1 MKKLLKQEWK
11 YYLFFGSA
19 VLLFLIMS
27 TRWAHFGT
35 AADINYESEFADLC
49 FYLEGYI
56 AFLNYHILER
66 MVMIISVAVLILKAG
81 IFWVEKDSYGREFF
95 QFLPIRR
102 KDRVCFHFLMDSLL
116 IFLSAS
122 AYIVFLYIR
131 MISMLRTQNI
141 EIPWLWKAVCGE
153 GITGICY
160 LLFLLGVIAF
170 LEAIFVD
177 GIIKVLG
184 SVSMMGMLA
193 CMMEGL
199 FGNNQTSVLLQ
210 KLYGF
215 FFIKAA
221 GGNSYVL
228 YGEDFKLNAYGGM
241 WIHDLSHS
249 EIFYKGEVLDY
260 GAAMLACTGENAD
273 RIYHSEVSWLYD
285 FLHCSSYL
293 GYVLGYLGLAG
304 IFFGVSLYLTK
315 KQELSRQGFYFSFG
329 KYLFSAVVC
338 GTFFIILIS
347 QTGIFW
353 HKCII
358 SVSSILLF
366 SVLVYI
372 INKNSCLSY

>member
-1 MKKLLKQEWK
+1 
-11 YYLFFGSA
+11 
-19 VLLFLIMS
+19 
-27 TRWAHFGT
+27 
-35 AADINYESEFADLC
+35 
-49 FYLEGYI
+49 
-56 AFLNYHILER
+56 
-66 MVMIISVAVLILKAG
+66 MIISVAVLILKAG
-81 IFWVEKDSYGREFF
+81 IFWIEKDSYGREFF

-131 MISMLRTQNI
+131 MISMFRTQNI
-141 EIPWLWKAVCGE
+141 EMPWLWKAVCGE

-184 SVSMMGMLA
+184 SASMMGMLA

-215 FFIKAA
+215 FFMKAA

-228 YGEDFKLNAYGGM
+228 YREDFKLNIYEGM
-241 WIHDLSHS
+241 WIHDLLHS

-273 RIYHSEVSWLYD
+273 RICHSEVSWLYD

-329 KYLFSAVVC
+329 KYLFSSVVC